1 MGIMVLK
8 TAFLLVK
15 KFISMVRRNDK
26 RKVSWFFLYVY
37 VKKPNK
43 KTVRTQISVS
53 ADERKERTMKVRSS
67 LGSRKTRSRTTQV
80 VKRRGRIY
88 VLDKMNPRNKVRIG
102 FKRRG

>member
-1 MGIMVLK
+1 
-8 TAFLLVK
+8 
-15 KFISMVRRNDK
+15 
-26 RKVSWFFLYVY
+26 
-37 VKKPNK
+37 
-43 KTVRTQISVS
+43 
-53 ADERKERTMKVRSS
+53 MKVRSS